1 MTEVAETKQERIA
14 RRQVDKFET
23 RRRELAVATL
33 QTLADLG
40 YARTSLR
47 EIAQNSEF
55 SHGVLH
61 YYFAD
66 KRDLITQAV
75 RQYEEV
81 CVTRYDDVVANAG
94 TAEELRNGF
103 VDMFF
108 GTLKADAHLHRLW
121 YDLRNQSLFDESFR
135 NDVLDIDGRRQEM
148 IWRVLSRY
156 AELSGTE
163 PATSQATAYATLDG
177 VFQLALL
184 HQLSEMDDQVTSLAQ
199 ELTRLLDLLVAR

>member
-1 MTEVAETKQERIA
+1 
-14 RRQVDKFET
+14 
-23 RRRELAVATL
+23 
-33 QTLADLG
+33 
-40 YARTSLR
+40 
-47 EIAQNSEF
+47 
-55 SHGVLH
+55 
-61 YYFAD
+61 
-66 KRDLITQAV
+66 
-75 RQYEEV
+75 
-81 CVTRYDDVVANAG
+81 VANAG

-184 HQLSEMDDQVTSLAQ
+184 HQLSEMDDQVTSLAE
-199 ELTRLLDLLVAR
+199 ELTRLLDLLVAK